1 MSTVWTYSVFT
12 LHFLPHRMYVR
23 GLPKHSIFFHSV
35 RPHLVVG
42 RVAEYPLWLVKISNA
57 IFGETKTVSVYCRRS
72 TKGRLLFVL
81 NNFFHIFIFVG
92 DDDTNDIVQPIA
104 IRNMFKIKYY

>member
-1 MSTVWTYSVFT
+1 MFT

-35 RPHLVVG
+35 RLHLVVG

-72 TKGRLLFVL
+72 TKGIGYFLCLTITI
-81 NNFFHIFIFVG
+81 NFFHIFIFVG